1 MKGRK
6 AMTWNNIA
14 TPFIFGMTL
23 AGLGLGAQNSA
34 SAAGYI
40 TLTHVHGLT
49 YSQDGKNLFIPSHD
63 GLAVY
68 RGGRWSKAAGPQHDY
83 MGFTGTREYFYSSGH
98 PAPGSGMVNPF
109 GLLKSND
116 GGQTWRKLGLEGES
130 DFHLLA
136 AGYETNAIYVYNAGP
151 NSRMRSSGI
160 YRTRNDG
167 FSWERAEAS
176 GLKGKVLSLAVHP
189 ADAAVVAV
197 GTDAGLFLSADQGI
211 HFKPLAK
218 GQRALSVFFEL
229 DGQHLWWGS
238 FDVSPRLYRLN
249 VHASK
254 QEAVLLPSLTQ
265 DAVAYIA
272 QNPVNRS
279 EMAIA
284 TFERSVFI
292 SEDRGKTWRQLAQGG
307 QTR

>member
-1 MKGRK
+1 MQRK
-6 AMTWNNIA
+6 NIA
-14 TPFIFGMTL
+14 RAFLPGMALVAVGLAASFGTL
-23 AGLGLGAQNSA
+23 AGDSLV
-34 SAAGYI
+34 
-40 TLTHVHGLT
+40 LTHVHGLT

-63 GLAVY
+63 GLAVF
-68 RGGRWSKAAGPQHDY
+68 RDGRWTKAAGPQHDY
-83 MGFTGTREYFYSSGH
+83 MGFTGTKEYFYSSGH
-98 PAPGSGMVNPF
+98 PAPGSGMINPF

-116 GGQTWRKLGLEGES
+116 GGQTWQKLGLEGES

-151 NSRMRSSGI
+151 NSRMRRSGI
-160 YRTRNDG
+160 YRTLNDG

-189 ADAAVVAV
+189 ADTAVVAV

-218 GQRALSVFFEL
+218 GQQALSVFFEL

-238 FDVSPRLYRLN
+238 FDASPRFFRLN
-249 VHASK
+249 VHAGK
-254 QEAVLLPSLTQ
+254 QEAILLPPLTR

-272 QNPVNRS
+272 QNPVNRG
-279 EMAIA
+279 EMAVA

-292 SEDRGKTWRQLAQGG
+292 SEDRGKTWKQIAQGG